1 MNNNE
6 FSLNMYC
13 LAYSC
18 IGFLVPSHHEI
29 EFNETK
35 LCQGQAG
42 IELTKRKISSYYSG
56 TKKQYLH
63 AKFKIR

>member
-18 IGFLVPSHHEI
+18 IGFLVQSHHEI

-35 LCQGQAG
+35 RCQGQAG
-42 IELTKRKISSYYSG
+42 IELTKRKLSSSS
-56 TKKQYLH
+56 
-63 AKFKIR
+63 